1 MAINDGNRPH
11 SKWSRSVNR
20 EEKVELVNTLQSTFG
35 AASSVVV
42 AHQVGLTV
50 AESSE
55 LRQKMRDAGATFK
68 VTKNR
73 IAKIAVQ
80 GTKDEALT
88 ELFTGPTAVGTSADP
103 VAAAKALVEFA
114 KSNDKVTIV
123 GGTLDGALLDK
134 AGIEALATLPS
145 LDELRGKLVGLVNAP
160 AAKLARIAKAPAGDL
175 ARVIK
180 ARADQLQS

>member
-1 MAINDGNRPH
+1 M
-11 SKWSRSVNR
+11 NR

-55 LRQKMRDAGATFK
+55 LRQKMRDAGAAFK

-80 GTKDEALT
+80 GTKDEAL
-88 ELFTGPTAVGTSADP
+88 LICSQVQQQLVHLMILWQRQKHSSSSP
-103 VAAAKALVEFA
+103 KAM
-114 KSNDKVTIV
+114 T
-123 GGTLDGALLDK
+123 
-134 AGIEALATLPS
+134 
-145 LDELRGKLVGLVNAP
+145 R
-160 AAKLARIAKAPAGDL
+160 
-175 ARVIK
+175 
-180 ARADQLQS
+180 